1 MLRAV
6 RSTPETHYARSGG
19 LSIAFQDVG
28 HGVPVVWV
36 PGMISHVELQREI
49 PCLGGF
55 AERLERFA
63 RLVVFDKRGVGL
75 SDRALGAGTL
85 EDRMDDIRA
94 VFDACGL
101 ERAALVGVS
110 EGGPLSLLF
119 AATYPERVTHL
130 VIYSSY
136 SHNDGSRD
144 ELDELCATLEKSW
157 GTGVL
162 AGMAVQHCNERATE
176 ELARLER
183 YSCTPTMAAARMRS
197 DWALDVRGV
206 LSTIRTP
213 TLVLHN
219 RDDPFIELESSRA
232 IAEGIPGARFVELPG
247 DFHASWQP
255 DDYNE
260 LISHI
265 QEFVTGH
272 PAVPVN
278 EVDRVLA
285 TVVFTDIVNST
296 VKASELGDHDWRSL
310 LDEHDRVVRKELDRH
325 RGREIQTTGDGFF
338 AAFDGPGRA
347 VRFALATVE
356 AAHQL
361 GIDVRVGLHTGE
373 CEARGNDLSGIAV
386 HIGARVGC
394 TGRTRRGAHDHHRA
408 GSRGRIG
415 SAVRGQGDTA
425 AQRRTRPLE
434 SAGRDRRRKWP
445 VEARGRCRWACGI
458 ADRARESK
466 STAASDARAS
476 EQSRC

>member
-1 MLRAV
+1 MLRGV

-36 PGMISHVELQREI
+36 PGIISHVELQREI

-63 RLVVFDKRGVGL
+63 RLVVFDERGAGP
-75 SDRALGAGTL
+75 SDRGLGAGTL

-110 EGGPLSLLF
+110 KGGPLSLLF

-130 VIYSSY
+130 IIDSSY
-136 SHNDGSRD
+136 SHNDGSR
-144 ELDELCATLEKSW
+144 EESTSCAPRSRPLGGPAYSLGWRCNTATSGRPRSW
-157 GTGVL
+157 
-162 AGMAVQHCNERATE
+162 
-176 ELARLER
+176 RLQR

-197 DWALDVRGV
+197 DWALDVRGAP
-206 LSTIRTP
+206 SMIRTP

-272 PAVPVN
+272 PGSARQRGRPGV
-278 EVDRVLA
+278 
-285 TVVFTDIVNST
+285 
-296 VKASELGDHDWRSL
+296 G
-310 LDEHDRVVRKELDRH
+310 H
-325 RGREIQTTGDGFF
+325 RG
-338 AAFDGPGRA
+338 
-347 VRFALATVE
+347 
-356 AAHQL
+356 
-361 GIDVRVGLHTGE
+361 
-373 CEARGNDLSGIAV
+373 V
-386 HIGARVGC
+386 H
-394 TGRTRRGAHDHHRA
+394 
-408 GSRGRIG
+408 
-415 SAVRGQGDTA
+415 
-425 AQRRTRPLE
+425 
-434 SAGRDRRRKWP
+434 
-445 VEARGRCRWACGI
+445 
-458 ADRARESK
+458 
-466 STAASDARAS
+466 
-476 EQSRC
+476 